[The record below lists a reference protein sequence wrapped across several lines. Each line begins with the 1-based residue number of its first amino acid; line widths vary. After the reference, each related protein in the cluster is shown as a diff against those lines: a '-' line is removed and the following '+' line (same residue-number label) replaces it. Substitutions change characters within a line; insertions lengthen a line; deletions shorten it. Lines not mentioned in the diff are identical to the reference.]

1 MSQTISAIAS
11 LLWPLI
17 VLALILAAIIM
28 FRGPL
33 SGVIRSAEQRDFT
46 IKIGGEEVS
55 VGQLSRQQMDLMTDL
70 QEQVSALRK
79 QVDAL
84 GSGEAPPRD
93 RPSAPDADE
102 ASAPHVLAAPSGQ
115 SMNGARSDPGT
126 ELADEPAPARPTD
139 RVSVVVEA
147 GKAPWERL
155 DPVPEPDEP
164 GVPATPAPRSPASGP
179 MSALGGVAAPATRAP
194 LPDTRPKP
202 AGVLWVDDDPRN
214 NALQLDQLERKG
226 VMVDTARSTRE
237 ALQKLTGQRY
247 QLIVSDM
254 ERTEDG
260 RVVPDAG
267 LELVRTIRA
276 FDRETPVAIY
286 SAGPAAKVYGE
297 QARKAG
303 ASMVTSSWY
312 QLSDEL
318 RKAGLM

>member
-1 MSQTISAIAS
+1 VSETISAIAS

-17 VLALILAAIIM
+17 VLALILAAIIV

-33 SGVIRSAEQRDFT
+33 SGVIKSAEQRDFT
-46 IKIGGEEVS
+46 IKIGGEEVT
-55 VGQLSRQQMDLMTDL
+55 VGQLSRQQMDLMSDL
-70 QEQVSALRK
+70 QDQVSALRK

-84 GSGEAPPRD
+84 TSGGAPPPR
-93 RPSAPDADE
+93 AAAAHDE
-102 ASAPHVLAAPSGQ
+102 PAASPALGVPAPS
-115 SMNGARSDPGT
+115 SLNGAHADPDT
-126 ELADEPAPARPTD
+126 ELADEPAPEPAP
-139 RVSVVVEA
+139 VVVEA

-155 DPVPEPDEP
+155 DPLPQPDAP
-164 GVPATPAPRSPASGP
+164 TTPAPRPPASGP
-179 MSALGGVAAPATRAP
+179 LPTLPGAAAPAARSP

-214 NALQLDQLERKG
+214 NALQLDQMERKG
-226 VMVDTARSTRE
+226 IVVETARSTRE

-260 RVVPDAG
+260 RVVADAG

-276 FDRETPVAIY
+276 FDRETPVVIY
-286 SAGPAAKVYGE
+286 SAGPTAKIYGE

-303 ASMVTSSWY
+303 ATMVTGSWY
-312 QLSDEL
+312 KLSEEL
-318 RKAGLM
+318 RQAGLF